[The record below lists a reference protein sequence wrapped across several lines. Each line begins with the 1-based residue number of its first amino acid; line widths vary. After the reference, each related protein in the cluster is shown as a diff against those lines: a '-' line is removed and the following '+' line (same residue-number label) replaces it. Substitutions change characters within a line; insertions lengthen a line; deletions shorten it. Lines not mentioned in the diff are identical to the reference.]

1 MAIYTTFILPEDRPN
16 LRNAVAVYAVIDNT
30 DGHII
35 AYCLNSRDAELLKA
49 LHVYYGANFTEVV
62 NKLVAEAE

>member
-1 MAIYTTFILPEDRPN
+1 MEINWSYGLGTQSTAMLVLIAQGKLP
-16 LRNAVAVYAVIDNT
+16 
-30 DGHII
+30 HII